1 MTITPEHKREYR
13 ESRQAVIDA
22 IARLNAVLV
31 ETARS
36 YRADFRM
43 VNIAPSDD
51 DKDDEGDKEE
61 QQSNIGREGAER
73 EDEGSDLMTRHP
85 TPDRTFPP

>member
-13 ESRQAVIDA
+13 ESRHAVIDA

-36 YRADFRM
+36 YRAEFRM

-51 DKDDEGDKEE
+51 DEDDEGDKEE

-73 EDEGSDLMTRHP
+73 EDEGIDL
-85 TPDRTFPP
+85 